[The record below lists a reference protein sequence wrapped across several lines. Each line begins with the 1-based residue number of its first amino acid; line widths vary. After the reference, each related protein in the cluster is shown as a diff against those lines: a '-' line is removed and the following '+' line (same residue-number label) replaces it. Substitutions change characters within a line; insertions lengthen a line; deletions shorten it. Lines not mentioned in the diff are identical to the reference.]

1 MLPRSFARKGAKFF
15 CVKKDFMGTHNAD
28 YKSIAAERKKIT
40 ESARALAIAKRN
52 NSPYTPLTQG
62 TFVERL
68 SNYVEEQDR
77 KGKPLTVA
85 GFILASQ
92 MPQATWYDMKNGVYD
107 ASIEEY
113 KISHDIPLDAEEYVN
128 DDGEVLSL
136 MPWSE
141 IINRCYLLLQQE
153 RETNCVA
160 GKAGNVIGNIFLL
173 KSQHGL
179 SDMPQQ
185 VQTQTNIQIVANSDT
200 AMKALEMLK

>member
-1 MLPRSFARKGAKFF
+1 
-15 CVKKDFMGTHNAD
+15 MGTHNLD
-28 YKSIAAERKKIT
+28 YKELQKERKKIT

-52 NSPYTPLTQG
+52 NSPYTPETQV
-62 TFVERL
+62 TFIEKL

-85 GFILASQ
+85 GFVLASGV
-92 MPQATWYDMKNGVYD
+92 PERSWYAMKEGTFD
-107 ASIEEY
+107 AGIEEY
-113 KISHDIPLDAEEYVN
+113 KLTHDIPLDAEEYITE
-128 DDGEVLSL
+128 DGEVLSL
-136 MPWSE
+136 LPWSE
-141 IINRCYLLLQQE
+141 IVNRCYLLLQQE

-160 GKAGNVIGNIFLL
+160 GKAGNVVGNIFLL

-185 VQTQTNIQIVANSDT
+185 IASQTNIQIVANSDT